1 MPFHVVIAIYFE
13 KFKSKISFSLFADSP
28 SVVVPGSTPEGEIF
42 FCWFGP
48 FFIFHYPTMPPC
60 RAAGLWLWTCKPEE
74 EAHTCGPDGRQAW
87 TGSLNRLFPVTWFSA
102 ASIRHSAFHP
112 SHTPMNTSRDLEH
125 GFGEQYMLDKPT
137 AGTFS
142 HTDFLWKSKRDL

>member
-60 RAAGLWLWTCKPEE
+60 RAAGLWLWTCKPEL
-74 EAHTCGPDGRQAW
+74 EAHTCGLEGCQAW
-87 TGSLNRLFPVTWFSA
+87 TGSLNWLFPVTWFSA
-102 ASIRHSAFHP
+102 VP
-112 SHTPMNTSRDLEH
+112 SVPHVHLWTRAGAWSTSL
-125 GFGEQYMLDKPT
+125 GNSTSDKPT

-142 HTDFLWKSKRDL
+142 HTDFLWRSKRDL